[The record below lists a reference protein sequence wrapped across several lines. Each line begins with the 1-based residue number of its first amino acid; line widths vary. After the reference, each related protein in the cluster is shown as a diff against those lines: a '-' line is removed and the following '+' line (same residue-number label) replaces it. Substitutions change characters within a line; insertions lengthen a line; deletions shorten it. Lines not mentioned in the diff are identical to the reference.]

1 MCDSRNEIMNSIV
14 KELKELV
21 NITYGDSAKVIADKV
36 FKVNVTYHSISI
48 IEANILIAPIFYID
62 TMIDSVISGEYTPLE
77 IAESIIKKYSE
88 CKKDY
93 SIPLAVEKI
102 IKDADSEIIKKH
114 LKVYTINADNNQELL
129 STCKHKKFLDLA
141 MICKIC
147 VPCDDSDNLATV
159 LVTNNLFERV
169 SISEEEMFDVALNN
183 TMTDVTVKGMS
194 EVLAKMGVPVPASV
208 VDELMYVISCG
219 DNCGG
224 TMLYTKNGIKD
235 LANKINK
242 DLYILPSSIN
252 EVICVP
258 IEGGNYLDLDVI
270 KGFKDMVESI
280 NRTEVPL
287 DEVLSDN
294 VYIYSRKDDNV
305 TMC

>member
-21 NITYGDSAKVIADKV
+21 NMTYGDSARVITDKV
-36 FKVNVTYHSISI
+36 FKVNVAYHSISI
-48 IEANILIAPIFYID
+48 VEANIFIAPIFYID

-77 IAESIIKKYSE
+77 IAKSIIKKYSE

-93 SIPLAVEKI
+93 SIPLAVEKL
-102 IKDADSEIIKKH
+102 IKDADSETIKKY
-114 LKVYTINADNNQELL
+114 LKAYTINADNNQELL
-129 STCKHKKFLDLA
+129 SGCKHKNFLDLA

-147 VPCDDSDNLATV
+147 VPCDDSGNLATV
-159 LVTNNLFERV
+159 LVTNNLFERI
-169 SISEEEMFDVALNN
+169 SISEEEVFDVALNN
-183 TMTDVTVKGMS
+183 TMTDVIVNGMS
-194 EVLAKMGVPVPASV
+194 EVLEKMGVPVPASV

-219 DNCGG
+219 DNCSG
-224 TMLYTKNGIKD
+224 TMLYTKNGIRD

-258 IEGGNYLDLDVI
+258 VEEDDCLGLDMI
-270 KGFKDMVESI
+270 KGFKDMVKNI
-280 NRTEVPL
+280 NRTEVAL

-294 VYIYSRKDDNV
+294 VYMYSRKDDNV
-305 TMC
+305 IMC